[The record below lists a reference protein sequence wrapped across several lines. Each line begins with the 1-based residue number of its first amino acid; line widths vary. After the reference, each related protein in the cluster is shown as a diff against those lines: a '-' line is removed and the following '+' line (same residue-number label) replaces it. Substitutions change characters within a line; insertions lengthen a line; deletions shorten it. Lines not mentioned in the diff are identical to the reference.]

1 MNRNVAA
8 TIRSVAARG
17 APPRRIVVRAVA
29 VSGLAQLAGVALVGG
44 ATGLLVWSARRPG
57 LEAVA
62 GLLVAVE
69 LIAFLRAPLRHA
81 ARLASHDLGL
91 GGLRGWRTWL
101 LDSVA
106 TWSPSR
112 LGAARTGDL
121 LARCL
126 EDTDALQDL
135 WVRVVVP
142 AAATTCALVVA
153 SIALA
158 TIEPLAGAAVAVAT
172 AIVAFFTWRSAT
184 HVCAL
189 GAEEATLRGRV
200 AARVVELT
208 LGADELAM
216 LGADEAHLEATRVL
230 LRRRV
235 TLRVRSDAIA
245 ARLGFLASFLSAVA
259 LVVAA
264 VGAPLPS
271 LDPARFAGVVVAVLA
286 CGELLS
292 ALPATLGALGPV
304 AGAAMRLGS
313 LAATSRTGTVSAARG
328 ALVLDL
334 VDVATDAQGPSLLE
348 GVVLRVEP
356 GSRVVVTGPT
366 GVGKTAL
373 LAVAARL
380 EAPRRGTVELD
391 GTDVAEL
398 EESSL
403 RQRLSW
409 LPEDASLLEGR
420 VRDVLDVGRD
430 LGDEALETALEDVGL
445 TEVLRSRGGLDA
457 TITTRATDLSGGEQR
472 RLALARV
479 LAGAPDVLVLDEP
492 TAGLDPAMTTKVLA
506 ALDRRG
512 PAVLVATHDHTVID
526 SSSTYLVREGR
537 LELISRSAPPSPA
550 PDSARLSPPPD

>member
-1 MNRNVAA
+1 
-8 TIRSVAARG
+8 
-17 APPRRIVVRAVA
+17 VV
-29 VSGLAQLAGVALVGG
+29 VSGLSQLAAVALVGG

-57 LEAVA
+57 LAAVA

-81 ARLASHDLGL
+81 ARLATHDLGL

-142 AAATTCALVVA
+142 AASSTCALVVA

-158 TIEPLAGAAVAVAT
+158 AIEPLAGAAVAVAT
-172 AIVAFFTWRSAT
+172 AIVALTTWRSAS

-200 AARVVELT
+200 AARVVELA
-208 LGADELAM
+208 LGADELAL
-216 LGADEAHLEATRVL
+216 LGADAAHLEATRAL

-235 TLRVRSDAIA
+235 TLRTRSDAIA

-264 VGAPLPS
+264 CSAPLPTV
-271 LDPARFAGVVVAVLA
+271 DPARFAGVVVAILA

-292 ALPATLGALGPV
+292 ALPATLEALGPV

-313 LAATSRTGTVSAARG
+313 LAAATGGGTGSAARG
-328 ALVLDL
+328 ALVLDH
-334 VDVATDAQGPSLLE
+334 VDVATHTQGPALLE
-348 GVVLRVEP
+348 GVALRIEP
-356 GSRVVVTGPT
+356 GRRVVVTGPT
-366 GVGKTAL
+366 GVGKSAL

-380 EAPRRGTVELD
+380 EAPRRGFVELAD
-391 GTDVAEL
+391 VDVAEL

-403 RQRLSW
+403 RRRLSW
-409 LPEDASLLEGR
+409 LPEDSVLLEGR
-420 VRDVLDVGRD
+420 VRDVLDVGRN
-430 LGDEALETALEDVGL
+430 LGDEALLSALDDVGL
-445 TEVLRSRGGLDA
+445 TEALRGRGGLDA
-457 TITTRATDLSGGEQR
+457 TIATRASDLSVGEQR

-492 TAGLDPAMTTKVLA
+492 TAGLDETMTAQVLQT
-506 ALDRRG
+506 LDRRG
-512 PAVLVATHDHTVID
+512 AAVLVATHDHNVTE
-526 SSSTYLVREGR
+526 SSDTHVVRDRR
-537 LELISRSAPPSPA
+537 LEWVSRSAPPSHA
-550 PDSARLSPPPD
+550 PDSGHPSPPPG

>member
-550 PDSARLSPPPD
+550 PDSDRL